1 VRLLEVKLTR
11 RGRRAWRAGLDGLS
25 PGATLAL
32 EIMARVKHAELVN
45 VSGMIAELVERYGS
59 PENAIVAIKSG
70 KVGFEKVS
78 DDPEA
83 E

>member
-1 VRLLEVKLTR
+1 MEVKLTR

-25 PGATLAL
+25 PGATLAM
-32 EIMARVKHAELVN
+32 EIMARVKHAELEN
-45 VSGMIAELVERYGS
+45 ISEMITDLIERYGS

-78 DDPEA
+78 DDPPEA
-83 E
+83 A

>member
-1 VRLLEVKLTR
+1 VEVKLTR
-11 RGRRAWRAGLDGLS
+11 RGRRAWKAGVDGLS
-25 PGATLAL
+25 PGATLAM
-32 EIMARVKHAELVN
+32 EIMARVKHAELEN
-45 VSGMIAELVERYGS
+45 ISEMITDLIERYGS
-59 PENAIVAIKSG
+59 PQNAIVAIKSG

>member
-1 VRLLEVKLTR
+1 MEVKLTR

-59 PENAIVAIKSG
+59 PESAIVAIKSG
-70 KVGFEKVS
+70 EVGFEKVS